1 MGVVLMMDDQRKN
14 DGPDIEPEDIGE
26 DSLGGTELP
35 RSRAVRRFGFHSKI
49 SDRGPVRG
57 KFLDFARLYWI
68 FLLLAVILSG
78 YDLFRRV
85 EVERDHRTVG
95 IVTEYRDLVLLS
107 RQTGESAE
115 ETWNRVRD
123 TGIIGICASELT
135 GKDLAAGFLPL
146 YYGSLATFK
155 PVLRFAL
162 SLPLDRAA
170 ILVENSDPMSET
182 IVDYLRT
189 RYRGIVTLSTA
200 EGTLIVLPQAT
211 DELADA
217 GVLPDFT
224 ALSFAE
230 KTRARALYRPQS
242 ASGVDGER
250 TAASVEWLERHYPS
264 ISCVLP
270 AGQMVAGYPD
280 LAPLIRTLKELELP
294 VAQAEFVRQIGVSEL
309 YSGVVPSIIP
319 LHSLVREE
327 LISRRLTRAQV
338 IERMVRAVHERSI
351 RLLLL
356 RPYELYGVDKL
367 IPFIEDTRTIGESLE
382 SRGYILGWP
391 ETIPM
396 RYPSPGSAAGVA
408 LIFLACVWSYARRF
422 CGYGDEVS
430 GVETAV
436 VLLCAAALGF
446 GAWYAPAVSKILG
459 GFTSAMIAAE
469 ATLWALDAYEKPVY
483 GLIAGLLVTVAG
495 GVAIASFYGSTRA
508 MLRLTPF
515 SGVKLTLLLP
525 PVLVA
530 ANDLKL
536 RIHPE
541 SPSDILR
548 RPPLWGELILAGGAL
563 CAAAVLTVRS
573 DNVSFVP
580 GWEVNFRDLLERIMW
595 VRPRTK
601 EFLVGYPCMIIY
613 FVAERRGWLERYREV
628 FRLGASM
635 AFSSAVNSFCHFHT
649 ILILS
654 AIRVVNGWFLGI
666 AVGFVA
672 LVIVDYVGLP
682 LWKKFAR
689 LFA

>member
-1 MGVVLMMDDQRKN
+1 MGVVLMMDDPIKN
-14 DGPDIEPEDIGE
+14 TDSDAEPGDN
-26 DSLGGTELP
+26 GGTGQT
-35 RSRAVRRFGFHSKI
+35 RNRAARRFGFHSRV
-49 SDRGPVRG
+49 SDRGSFVR
-57 KFLDFARLYWI
+57 KILDFARLFWI
-68 FLLLAVILSG
+68 FLLLAVIMSG
-78 YDLFRRV
+78 FDLIRRIAV
-85 EVERDHRTVG
+85 EHGHRTVG
-95 IVTEYRDLVLLS
+95 IVTEYRDVVLLS
-107 RQTGESAE
+107 RQTGESVG
-115 ETWNRVRD
+115 ETWNRVKD
-123 TGIIGICASELT
+123 TGIVGVCASELT
-135 GKDLAAGFLPL
+135 GKDLAAGFLPV

-170 ILVENSDPMSET
+170 ILAENSDPMLET
-182 IVDYLRT
+182 IIDYLRT
-189 RYRGIVTLSTA
+189 RYSGIVTLSMP

-217 GVLPDFT
+217 GVIPDFA

-230 KTRARALYRPQS
+230 TSRARVVYRPQS
-242 ASGVDGER
+242 SSGVDGEH
-250 TAASVEWLERHYPS
+250 TAAGMEWLKRHYPS

-280 LAPLIRTLKELELP
+280 LAPLIRTLKEMKMP
-294 VAQAEFVRQIGVSEL
+294 VAQAEFVRQIGASEL
-309 YSGVVPSIIP
+309 YSGMAPSVIP

-327 LISRRLTRAQV
+327 LISRRMSRAQV
-338 IERMVRAVHERSI
+338 IERMIRAVHERSV

-356 RPYELYGVDKL
+356 RPYELYGVDKM
-367 IPFIEDTRTIGESLE
+367 IPFIDDTRTIGESLE
-382 SRGYILGWP
+382 SRGYALGWP

-396 RYPSPGSAAGVA
+396 RTSSPGSAISVA
-408 LIFLACVWSYARRF
+408 LIFLACAWSYARRF
-422 CGYGDEVS
+422 CGYGCEVS
-430 GVETAV
+430 GVEAGI
-436 VLLCAAALGF
+436 VLLCAAALGLC
-446 GAWYAPAVSKILG
+446 AWKVPPVSRMLG

-483 GLIAGLLVTVAG
+483 GLLAGLLVTVAG
-495 GVAIASFYGSTRA
+495 GVAIASFYGTTRA
-508 MLRLTPF
+508 MLRLSPF

-541 SPSDILR
+541 SPSDILC
-548 RPPLWGELILAGGAL
+548 RPPLWGELVLVGGVL

-580 GWEVNFRDLLERIMW
+580 GWEISFRDFLERIMW

-654 AIRVVNGWFLGI
+654 AIRVVNGWMLGI
-666 AVGFVA
+666 AVGFVT
-672 LVIVDYVGLP
+672 LVIADYVGRP

>member
-1 MGVVLMMDDQRKN
+1 MIDDPGKN
-14 DGPDIEPEDIGE
+14 GGPGMEPEDA
-26 DSLGGTELP
+26 GGRTELP
-35 RSRAVRRFGFHSKI
+35 RKRAVRKFGFHSRI
-49 SDRGPVRG
+49 SDREPAG
-57 KFLDFARLYWI
+57 KILDFARLFWI

-78 YDLFRRV
+78 FDLFRRIG
-85 EVERDHRTVG
+85 VERGHRTVG

-115 ETWNRVRD
+115 ETWHRVRE
-123 TGIIGICASELT
+123 TGIVGICASELT

-146 YYGSLATFK
+146 YYGSLATFR

-170 ILVENSDPMSET
+170 VLVENSDPMLET

-189 RYRGIVTLSTA
+189 RYSGIVTLSMA
-200 EGTLIVLPQAT
+200 EGTLAVLPQAT

-217 GVLPDFT
+217 GVLPDFA
-224 ALSFAE
+224 ALAFAE
-230 KTRARALYRPQS
+230 KTRARSLYRPQS

-250 TAASVEWLERHYPS
+250 TAASVEWLKERYPS

-280 LAPLIRTLKELELP
+280 LAPLIRTLKRLKLP

-309 YSGVVPSIIP
+309 YSGVAPSIIP

-327 LISRRLTRAQV
+327 LMSRRLSRAQV
-338 IERMVRAVHERSI
+338 IERMVRAAHERSI

-356 RPYELYGVDKL
+356 RPYELYGVDKM
-367 IPFIEDTRTIGESLE
+367 IPFVEDTRAIGESLK
-382 SRGYILGWP
+382 SRGYTLGWP
-391 ETIPM
+391 ETIPA
-396 RYPSPGSAAGVA
+396 RTASPGSAAGVA
-408 LIFLACVWSYARRF
+408 LVFLACVWSYSRRF
-422 CGYGDEVS
+422 CGYGIEVS
-430 GVETAV
+430 GTETVV

-446 GAWYAPAVSKILG
+446 CVWKAPVVSKILG
-459 GFTSAMIAAE
+459 GFTAAMIAAE
-469 ATLWALDAYEKPVY
+469 ATLWALDAYEKPAY
-483 GLIAGLLVTVAG
+483 GLLAGLLVTVAG
-495 GVAIASFYGSTRA
+495 GVAIASFYGTTGA
-508 MLRLTPF
+508 MLRLSPF

-530 ANDLKL
+530 VNDMKL

-541 SPSDILR
+541 SASEILR
-548 RPPLWGELILAGGAL
+548 RPPLWGELVLAGGAL
-563 CAAAVLTVRS
+563 CAAVVLTVRS

-580 GWEVNFRDLLERIMW
+580 GWEVNFRDFLERIMW

-601 EFLVGYPCMIIY
+601 EFLVGYPCVIIY
-613 FVAERRGWLERYREV
+613 FAAKKKGWIENYREI

-654 AIRVVNGWFLGI
+654 AIRVANGWLLGI
-666 AVGFVA
+666 AVGIAV
-672 LVIVDYVGLP
+672 LVTMDYAARP

>member
-1 MGVVLMMDDQRKN
+1 MMNDPRKN
-14 DGPDIEPEDIGE
+14 EGSDMAPEDIGGE
-26 DSLGGTELP
+26 TELP
-35 RSRAVRRFGFHSKI
+35 RCGADMPRSRAARRFGFHSRI
-49 SDRGPVRG
+49 SDRGPAAG
-57 KFLDFARLYWI
+57 KILNFARLFWVL
-68 FLLLAVILSG
+68 LLLAVIMSG
-78 YDLFRRV
+78 FDLFRRIK
-85 EVERDHRTVG
+85 VERDHRTVG
-95 IVTEYRDLVLLS
+95 IVAEYRDIVLLS
-107 RQTGESAE
+107 RQTGKSTE
-115 ETWNRVRD
+115 ETWSGVKD

-135 GKDLAAGFLPL
+135 GKDLAAGFLPV
-146 YYGSLATFK
+146 YYGSLAAFR
-155 PVLRFAL
+155 PILRFTV

-170 ILVENSDPMSET
+170 ILVENSAPMFET

-217 GVLPDFT
+217 GVMPDFA

-230 KTRARALYRPQS
+230 KMRARAVYRPQS
-242 ASGVDGER
+242 ASGVDGEH
-250 TAASVEWLERHYPS
+250 TAASVEWLKRHYPS

-270 AGQMVAGYPD
+270 AGQMVSGYPD
-280 LAPLIRTLKELELP
+280 LAPLIRTLKELKLP
-294 VAQAEFVRQIGVSEL
+294 VAQAEFVRQIGISEL
-309 YSGVVPSIIP
+309 YSGMVPAIIP

-327 LISRRLTRAQV
+327 LISRRLSRAQV
-338 IERMVRAVHERSI
+338 IERMVRAVHERSV

-367 IPFIEDTRTIGESLE
+367 IPFIEDTRTIGENLK
-382 SRGYILGWP
+382 SRGYTLGWP

-408 LIFLACVWSYARRF
+408 LVFLACAWSYARRF
-422 CGYGDEVS
+422 CGHGSEIS
-430 GVETAV
+430 GAETAA

-446 GAWYAPAVSKILG
+446 CVWKVSAVSGMLG
-459 GFTSAMIAAE
+459 GFTAAMIAAE
-469 ATLWALDAYEKPVY
+469 ATLWALDAYEKPAY
-483 GLIAGLLVTVAG
+483 GLPAGLLVTVAG
-495 GVAIASFYGSTRA
+495 GIAIASFYGTTKA

-525 PVLVA
+525 PLLIA

-541 SPSDILR
+541 SLSDILC
-548 RPPLWGELILAGGAL
+548 RPSLWGELILVGGAL
-563 CAAAVLTVRS
+563 CAAAILTVRS

-580 GWEVNFRDLLERIMW
+580 GWEINFRDFLERIMW

-613 FVAERRGWLERYREV
+613 FAVTRRGRLEHYREI

-654 AIRVVNGWFLGI
+654 GIRVANGWLLGI
-666 AVGFVA
+666 AVGLIA
-672 LVIVDYVGLP
+672 LVMMDYVGRP
-682 LWKKFAR
+682 LWKKFAG

>member
-1 MGVVLMMDDQRKN
+1 MDDPIKN
-14 DGPDIEPEDIGE
+14 ESSGTEPEHT
-26 DSLGGTELP
+26 GGGAELP
-35 RSRAVRRFGFHSKI
+35 RSRAVRRFGFHSRI
-49 SDRGPVRG
+49 SDREPFVR
-57 KFLDFARLYWI
+57 KILDFARLFWL
-68 FLLLAVILSG
+68 FLMLAVILSG
-78 YDLFRRV
+78 FDLFRRI

-95 IVTEYRDLVLLS
+95 IVAEYRDIVLLS

-115 ETWNRVRD
+115 ETWNRIKD
-123 TGIIGICASELT
+123 TGAVGICASELT

-146 YYGSLATFK
+146 YYGSLATFR

-170 ILVENSDPMSET
+170 ILVENADPMLET

-189 RYRGIVTLSTA
+189 RYSGIVTLSMT

-217 GVLPDFT
+217 GTLPDFT
-224 ALSFAE
+224 ALAFAE
-230 KTRARALYRPQS
+230 STRTRAVYRPLS
-242 ASGVDGER
+242 ASGVDGEH
-250 TAASVEWLERHYPS
+250 TAASVKWLKQRYPS

-270 AGQMVAGYPD
+270 AGQMVSGYPD
-280 LAPLIRTLKELELP
+280 LAPLIRTLKELELS

-309 YSGVVPSIIP
+309 YSGMAPYIIP

-327 LISRRLTRAQV
+327 LISRRMSRAQV

-356 RPYELYGVDKL
+356 RPYELYGVDKMV
-367 IPFIEDTRTIGESLE
+367 PFIEDTRTIAESLE
-382 SRGYILGWP
+382 SRGYALGWP

-396 RYPSPGSAAGVA
+396 RMSSVGSALGVA

-422 CGYGDEVS
+422 CGYSDEVS
-430 GVETAV
+430 GVEMAV
-436 VLLCAAALGF
+436 VLLSAAALGLCV
-446 GAWYAPAVSKILG
+446 WYVPAVSRILG
-459 GFTSAMIAAE
+459 GFTAAMIAAE
-469 ATLWALDAYEKPVY
+469 ATLWALDAYEKPAY
-483 GLIAGLLVTVAG
+483 GLLAGLLVTVAG
-495 GVAIASFYGSTRA
+495 GIAIASFYGTTWA
-508 MLRLTPF
+508 MLRLSPF

-525 PVLVA
+525 PVLIA

-548 RPPLWGELILAGGAL
+548 RPPLWGELVLAGGAL
-563 CAAAVLTVRS
+563 CAAVMLTVRS

-580 GWEVNFRDLLERIMW
+580 GWEVNFRDFLERLMW

-601 EFLVGYPCMIIY
+601 EFLAGYPCMIIY
-613 FVAERRGWLERYREV
+613 FAAERRGWLEHYREV

-654 AIRVVNGWFLGI
+654 AIRVANGWILGI
-666 AVGFVA
+666 AVGLVT
-672 LVIVDYVGLP
+672 LVILDYAGRP